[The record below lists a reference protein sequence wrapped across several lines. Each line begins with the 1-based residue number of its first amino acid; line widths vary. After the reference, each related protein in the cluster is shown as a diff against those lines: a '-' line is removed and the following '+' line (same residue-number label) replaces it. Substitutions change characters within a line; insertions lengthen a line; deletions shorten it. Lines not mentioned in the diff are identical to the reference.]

1 MVTVNPRELLIE
13 MFEQMVKRKDA
24 SLIERYYHPDF
35 LLHTN
40 GAVQG
45 YEEFADGH
53 RRVYATEISYAVD
66 YDEKAWVVTDDRVAG
81 RVWITTERPGEEPTK
96 IEVVLIATYLDGRL
110 YRLWELT
117 WPDWSQLRAFD
128 VY

>member
-1 MVTVNPRELLIE
+1 MNPRELLIE